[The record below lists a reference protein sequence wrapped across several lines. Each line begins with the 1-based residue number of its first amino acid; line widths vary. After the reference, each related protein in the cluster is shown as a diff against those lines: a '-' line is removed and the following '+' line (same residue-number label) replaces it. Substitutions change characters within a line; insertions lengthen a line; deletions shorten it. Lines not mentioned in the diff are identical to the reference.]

1 MRGIAP
7 HPHKSWGVSGSQP
20 DFTPLEPNAAELAM
34 LHLLTS
40 PKLEG
45 KPALYVQQFLDGI
58 DPVVR
63 GRSAPQLVRVE
74 ELRAL
79 PAGTFG
85 RAWADFLDRHQLQ
98 PLTSGPP
105 REQLHYG
112 THVLTGYGTDAI
124 GKAQVQAFL
133 LGAKL
138 RPVNLVLLL
147 GLLAAV
153 DKQLQ
158 QSANGRYNCPWKY
171 LWPAYQRGRNSLF
184 DPDDWEP
191 ELLWQF
197 PLEDVRDLFRI

>member
-1 MRGIAP
+1 
-7 HPHKSWGVSGSQP
+7 
-20 DFTPLEPNAAELAM
+20 M

-45 KPALYVQQFLDGI
+45 KPPLYVQKFLHGI
-58 DPVVR
+58 DRAAR
-63 GRSAPQLVRVE
+63 GLSAPQLVRVG

-98 PLTSGPP
+98 PLTCGPP
-105 REQLHYG
+105 REQLHDG
-112 THVLTGYGTDAI
+112 IHVLTGYGTDAI
-124 GKAQVQAFL
+124 GEAQVQAFV

-147 GLLAAV
+147 GLLAAA

-158 QSANGRYNCPWKY
+158 QSAGRRSNCPWKY

-184 DPDDWEP
+184 DPNDWEP
-191 ELLWQF
+191 ELLWPF
-197 PLEDVRDLFRI
+197 PLQDVRDLFRI